1 MQRLAAIGGQTG
13 QIAHE
18 LNNTL
23 TALLGWAQQGLKA
36 GKDTERTNRALRE
49 VLASAERATEIC
61 RGLLGLSRRQA
72 NQKEMVPI
80 NDIIKEASGSLAG
93 SLEKNRV
100 SLRCRCP
107 DDLAAY
113 GNRVELVQVLLNIL
127 INSCQAM
134 ADGGGTIRI
143 SANRDEGRGRVGI
156 TISDT
161 GVGISTENIGQVFEP
176 FFTTKESTDTADQIG
191 TGLGLAI
198 CRDIVTAHGGCIE
211 VDSVEGQGA
220 SFKIFLP
227 CSLT

>member
-36 GKDTERTNRALRE
+36 GNDTARANRALRE
-49 VLASAERATEIC
+49 VLASADRATEIC

-72 NQKEMVPI
+72 DQKEMVPI
-80 NDIIKEASGSLAG
+80 NDIIKEASGNLAG
-93 SLEKNRV
+93 RLDKNRV

-107 DDLAAY
+107 DDLAVY
-113 GNRVELVQVLLNIL
+113 GRRVELVQVLLNIL

-143 SANRDEGRGRVGI
+143 SANQDQGAEGVGI

-161 GVGISTENIGQVFEP
+161 GAGISGENIRQVFEP
-176 FFTTKESTDTADQIG
+176 FFSTKGTADTADHIG

-198 CRDIVTAHGGCIE
+198 CRDIVTAHGGSIE
-211 VDSVEGQGA
+211 VESAEGQGA
-220 SFKIFLP
+220 RFKIFLP
-227 CSLT
+227 SSPT